1 MRNRRRLGQ
10 GAGAGL
16 ALAWALTAPAALADE
31 GRRLFE
37 EETFG
42 GNGRTCRSCHSAENG
57 SLTLDQIA
65 DIHAADPDDPLFLHD
80 GSDDFAGNGVSRI
93 LADGTILV
101 RKGLPPNVRLL
112 TNLTATS
119 VTLRRGIPTTLNTP
133 GLDPVLMADGRAPNL
148 LQQALDAI
156 NDHAQPTLAPT
167 QTELQLIA
175 DFQKTSGFFSS
186 SRLFAFMQGGAAPRL
201 PAGKTA
207 SERRGRAFF
216 DNVPVTS
223 QSTRGICA
231 ICHSGPMLNENNGFN
246 PIPIPPFFVPRG
258 ERFQSILS
266 AELLPNG
273 DPQLTFLV
281 EQPDGLPAV
290 VVHTDPGRA
299 LVTGDMRGFPLGDL
313 GKFKIPTLWGVAR
326 TAPYFHNNG
335 AKTLEQ
341 AMDHYDLFFQIATP
355 LALPGSLPLD
365 LTEQDKA
372 DLVAFLKLL

>member
-1 MRNRRRLGQ
+1 LV
-10 GAGAGL
+10 
-16 ALAWALTAPAALADE
+16 ALTAGDALADE
-31 GRRLFE
+31 ASRLFE

-42 GNGRTCRSCHSAENG
+42 GNGRTCRSCHSVENG
-57 SLTLDQIA
+57 TLTLEQIA
-65 DIHAADPDDPLFLHD
+65 ERHAEDPDDPLFLHD
-80 GSDDFAGNGVSRI
+80 GSDDFEGNGASRI

-101 RKGLPPNVRLL
+101 RKSLPSNVHLL
-112 TNLTATS
+112 ADLTATT
-119 VTLRRGIPTTLNTP
+119 VTLRRGIPTTMNTP
-133 GLDPVLMADGRAPNL
+133 ALDPVLMVDGRAPNL

-167 QTELQLIA
+167 QAERGLIA
-175 DFQKTSGFFSS
+175 DFQETFGFFSS
-186 SRLFAFMQGGAAPRL
+186 PRLFAFMQSGQPPRL
-201 PAGKTA
+201 PAGRTA

-216 DNVPVTS
+216 DNVPITA

-246 PIPIPPFFVPRG
+246 PVPIPPFFVPQG

-273 DPQLTFLV
+273 DPQQTFLV
-281 EQPDGLPAV
+281 QQPGGSPAV

-299 LVTGDMRGFPLGDL
+299 LVTGDMRGFPFGDL
-313 GKFKIPTLWGVAR
+313 GKFKIPSLWGVAQ

-335 AKTLEQ
+335 AKTLEE

-355 LALPGSLPLD
+355 LALPGSPPLD
-365 LTEQDKA
+365 LSEQDKA
-372 DLVAFLKLL
+372 DLVAFLRLL